1 MIDRA
6 ALLEA
11 CAEAAHNAWMVEKKR
26 RGITTWP
33 NELGDEQLVP
43 YDQLAES
50 VKDFDRIV
58 VGGIMNILKLHGL
71 TT

>member
-1 MIDRA
+1 MISRE

-11 CAEAAHNAWMVEKKR
+11 CAEAAHNVWMDEKKR
-26 RGITTWP
+26 RGVTTWP

-50 VKDFDRIV
+50 VKEFDRIV
-58 VGGIMNILKLHGL
+58 IRGIMSILKEHGL
-71 TT
+71 TA